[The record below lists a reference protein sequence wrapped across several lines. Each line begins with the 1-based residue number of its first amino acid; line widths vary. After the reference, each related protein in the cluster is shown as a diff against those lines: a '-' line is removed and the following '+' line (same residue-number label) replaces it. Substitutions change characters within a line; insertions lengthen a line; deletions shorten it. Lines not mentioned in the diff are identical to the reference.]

1 MDRRRR
7 QEIHVN
13 NERWLVSY
21 ADFITLLF
29 AFFVVMYSISQVNQS
44 KYRVLSESFIEA
56 FNQPNDSHT
65 NPNPINKIN
74 PSNAIIAP
82 IELSK
87 SGTADGQKDSSIE
100 LVENAVKPD
109 SISQSS
115 SVATNVATKDAAKVE
130 SNNEFAK
137 ISDLV
142 NQKFAQ
148 LINDQMIKVSSNEYW
163 VQIELND
170 SILFPS
176 ANAEP
181 SPQAQAIFTD
191 IAVILNHYSNPV
203 QIEGFTD
210 NIPISNSRY
219 PTNWELSSA
228 RAAAIV
234 KWLVDKGVAPERLS
248 AVGYGEFQPVAS
260 NDDEAGRAQNRR
272 VAVMIAKRKIERPKA
287 TIMQL
292 TSPAQTK

>member
-1 MDRRRR
+1 MVRRRK

-13 NERWLVSY
+13 HERWLVSY

-44 KYRVLSESFIEA
+44 KYRVLSESFVEA
-56 FNQPNDSHT
+56 FNLPNDSQT
-65 NPNPINKIN
+65 NPNPINNIN
-74 PSNAIIAP
+74 PSNAVIAP
-82 IELSK
+82 IEMSK
-87 SGTADGQKDSSIE
+87 TATADGEKESPIE
-100 LVENAVKPD
+100 LVEAAVQPE
-109 SISQSS
+109 STSQS
-115 SVATNVATKDAAKVE
+115 SVATPTDAAKPE
-130 SNNEFAK
+130 NNNELKK
-137 ISDLV
+137 IQELV
-142 NQKFAQ
+142 NQKFGQ

-176 ANAEP
+176 ASADP
-181 SPQAQAIFTD
+181 SAQAQAIFTD
-191 IAVILNHYSNPV
+191 IASILNHYTNPV

-210 NIPISNSRY
+210 NIPINNTRY

-234 KWLVDKGVAPERLS
+234 KWLVGKGVAPDRLS

-272 VAVMIAKRKIERPKA
+272 VAVMIAKRKIERPRA
-287 TIMQL
+287 TPTQL
-292 TSPAQTK
+292 APPPQVK

>member
-1 MDRRRR
+1 MERRRK

-13 NERWLVSY
+13 HERWLVSY

-44 KYRVLSESFIEA
+44 KYRVLSESFVEA
-56 FNQPNDSHT
+56 FNLPNDSQT
-65 NPNPINKIN
+65 NPNPINNIN
-74 PSNAIIAP
+74 PSNAVIAP
-82 IELSK
+82 IEMSK
-87 SGTADGQKDSSIE
+87 TATADGEKESPIE
-100 LVENAVKPD
+100 LVENEAKPE
-109 SISQSS
+109 SGSQS
-115 SVATNVATKDAAKVE
+115 SVATTTDTAKTENNSELTKIQE
-130 SNNEFAK
+130 
-137 ISDLV
+137 LV

-176 ANAEP
+176 ASADA

-191 IAVILNHYSNPV
+191 IASILNHYSNPV

-210 NIPISNSRY
+210 NIPISNGRY

-234 KWLVDKGVAPERLS
+234 KWLVGKGVAPERLS
-248 AVGYGEFQPVAS
+248 AVGYGEFQPVAN
-260 NDDEAGRAQNRR
+260 NDDEVGRAQNRR

-287 TIMQL
+287 TPLQL
-292 TSPAQTK
+292 TPPAQAK

>member
-1 MDRRRR
+1 MERRRK

-13 NERWLVSY
+13 HERWLVSY

-29 AFFVVMYSISQVNQS
+29 AFFVVMYSISQVNQG
-44 KYRVLSESFIEA
+44 KYRVLSESFVEA
-56 FNQPNDSHT
+56 FNQPNDSKT
-65 NPNPINKIN
+65 NPNPIDKIN
-74 PSNAIIAP
+74 PSNNVIAP
-82 IELSK
+82 IEMGK
-87 SGTADGQKDSSIE
+87 TATEVGEKTSVIE
-100 LVENAVKPD
+100 LIETSVKPD
-109 SISQSS
+109 STSQSA
-115 SVATNVATKDAAKVE
+115 VATTNDTAKTE
-130 SNNEFAK
+130 SNNELTK
-137 ISDLV
+137 IQELV

-181 SPQAQAIFTD
+181 SAQAQAIFTD
-191 IAVILNHYSNPV
+191 IAGILNHYSNPV

-210 NIPISNSRY
+210 NVPISNSRY

-234 KWLVDKGVAPERLS
+234 KWLVSKGVAPERLS

-260 NDDEAGRAQNRR
+260 NNDEAGRAQNRR

-287 TIMQL
+287 TPSQL
-292 TSPAQTK
+292 TRPTKVK